1 MKKHQRPRMVN
12 LAQEIHV
19 QIDQYIANVLD
30 AGPFDQLINERHPRM
45 GDVTDNRLMMDVTHV
60 VLV

>member
-1 MKKHQRPRMVN
+1 MVH

-19 QIDQYIANVLD
+19 QIDQYIVNVLD
-30 AGPFDQLINERHPRM
+30 AGPFDQLINEHHLRM